1 MNVLIFLCTVI
12 ALAGLALATLL
23 SLIGHQRIRAAIFG
37 GIGAAWGGLY
47 GAGLLFT
54 SLTSHQMVLRPGE
67 TKYFCGFY
75 LDCHIGVAVVGDSV
89 VSGIG
94 GSPARGRFHVVTL
107 QFSSSALRA
116 TLRPYDLRLAMIG
129 SDNRQYQRDEHAED
143 LLAGPTGHDPLARD
157 IIPGGRYTA
166 QVVFDVPE
174 DAAPVRLFVGEGL
187 GIDRVIEAV
196 LIGDEDSFLH
206 RKVLLALPPAPIALA
221 PSGR

>member
-1 MNVLIFLCTVI
+1 MNVLLFLGTAI
-12 ALAGLALATLL
+12 ALAGLALAALL
-23 SLIGHQRIRAAIFG
+23 SLIGRQRIRAAVFG
-37 GIGAAWGGLY
+37 VVGAAWGGVY

-54 SLTSHQMVLRPGE
+54 SLTSRQMVLHPGE

-94 GSPARGRFHVVTL
+94 GAPARGRFHVVTL
-107 QFSSSALRA
+107 QFSNSALRA

-129 SDNRQYQRDEHAED
+129 PDGRRFQRDEHAED
-143 LLAGPTGHDPLARD
+143 LLAGPAGHDPLARD
-157 IIPGGRYTA
+157 IIPGGSYTA

-174 DAAPVRLFVGEGL
+174 DAAPARLFVGEGL

-196 LIGDEDSFLH
+196 LIGDEDSFMH
-206 RKVLLALPPAPIALA
+206 RKVLLALPPTPVALA
-221 PSGR
+221 PSRR